1 MPWKLETFH
10 NRDSNPNP
18 GRPVRAEFPNKL
30 EYSGLSGGIFFYHR
44 TEMSNI
50 CTFIIKV
57 KIAHMCELLFF
68 HTFKIMRIR
77 SHRPWELI
85 SKSQRCQH
93 HSFKMSKVM
102 TAVGFEPTPF
112 RTGALSQR
120 LRPLSQTVGKSFT
133 LLISIVFVI
142 PIMASQVLARSC
154 AVYLRWPEGV
164 RHIQCAIFNA
174 PRTRFFDHYW

>member
-1 MPWKLETFH
+1 MLYCGLCTGSLKHSATGT
-10 NRDSNPNP
+10 RT
-18 GRPVRAEFPNKL
+18 RTRVARVRAEFPNKL

-57 KIAHMCELLFF
+57 KIAHMCEQLFL

-85 SKSQRCQH
+85 SESQRCQD

-102 TAVGFEPTPF
+102 TAVGFKPTPF
-112 RTGALSQR
+112 WTGALSQR
-120 LRPLSQTVGKSFT
+120 LRPLGQTV
-133 LLISIVFVI
+133 V
-142 PIMASQVLARSC
+142 
-154 AVYLRWPEGV
+154 E
-164 RHIQCAIFNA
+164 
-174 PRTRFFDHYW
+174 